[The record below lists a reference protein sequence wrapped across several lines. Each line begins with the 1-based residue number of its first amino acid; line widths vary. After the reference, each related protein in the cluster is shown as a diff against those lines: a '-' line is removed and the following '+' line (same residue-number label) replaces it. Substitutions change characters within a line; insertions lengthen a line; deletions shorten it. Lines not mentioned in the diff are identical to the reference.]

1 MSTLTGRVAVVT
13 GAGKGIG
20 AAIAASLAQ
29 EGAAVAISYAT
40 DAEAAGSVVSAIKQS
55 GGQAIAVQADVRN
68 TGDVK
73 ALFEAAREAFGPVT
87 ILVNNAAVA
96 AFAPFETFG
105 EEQFRA
111 VFETNVLGAFHTI
124 QEFGSV
130 PEADGGAV
138 VNITTAGV
146 SSTPSYA
153 SLYVAS
159 KSALATATRV
169 IAKELAPRGIRVN
182 AIAPT
187 YSDTESSRAMGF
199 VGSDAAAQVT
209 AQIPLGRLG
218 KPEDIGPVAA
228 FLASPAAG
236 FITGEVIYA
245 TGGDR

>member
-105 EEQFRA
+105 EERFRT

>member
-1 MSTLTGRVAVVT
+1 MNTLVGRVAVVT

-20 AAIAASLAQ
+20 AAIASSLAQ

-40 DAEAAGSVVSAIKQS
+40 DAAAAESVVSAIRDS
-55 GGQAIAVQADVRN
+55 GGQAIAVRADVRD

-87 ILVNNAAVA
+87 ILVNNAAVT

-105 EEQFRA
+105 EEQFRT

-124 QEFGSV
+124 QEFSGAT
-130 PEADGGAV
+130 EADGGAV
-138 VNITTAGV
+138 INISTAGV

-199 VGSDAAAQVT
+199 VGSDAAAQVA

-228 FLASPAAG
+228 FLASSAAG